1 MAKSKAPVFE
11 SIPIPDAC
19 GKSYYTWSNAHQER
33 QGMLAVFHAGW
44 EAGARHQERQGT
56 PYPDH
61 CRQPK
66 VCQGKGYCPLD
77 PVCID

>member
-1 MAKSKAPVFE
+1 MKKSQPLAELP
-11 SIPIPDAC
+11 PIPDAC
-19 GKSYYTWSNAHQER
+19 GKSYYTWSNAHHER

-44 EAGARHQERQGT
+44 MAGVRHQERVGT
-56 PYPDH
+56 PYPDF

-77 PVCID
+77 PTCVD